1 MLRARGGA
9 CTLSAVTTPQEQTAG
24 GNVITRLVDRIRDL
38 IHLGRARAGWFDHL
52 VHAGGHYNRSQA
64 DTLAAAVT
72 YYAFLALF
80 PVVLLLASIAGF
92 VLAGNT
98 ALQLQLVGAIQ
109 DAVPGKTGSDLASSV
124 AGAIGARRTTGV
136 IGLVGFLLVGIG
148 AVDKLRVGMDI
159 IWRGKPDQPDFLG
172 DRLKD
177 IVVLLGLAGAG
188 VLSIALTA
196 GTTAASTVVFDALG
210 IDQVPGFFLLT
221 AALGIGLALVGDTLV
236 FLWVLK
242 GVPDTPHPARM
253 LLPGAVFGAVGFEL
267 LKVVGGY
274 YLQILSGNVTTS
286 VFGGFVGLIVW
297 INVLARF
304 AFFTASWTA
313 TLPAVEHSD
322 AQVPH
327 GPAGP
332 TRLPDVVL
340 VDERGPRPAPLKLA
354 AGLVGAGALMG
365 AAAGRW
371 GPAALRRRGDRTDRG
386 RPGAAGGA

>member
-1 MLRARGGA
+1 M
-9 CTLSAVTTPQEQTAG
+9 TSPQEST
-24 GNVITRLVDRIRDL
+24 GNVIVRTVDRVRDL
-38 IHLGRARAGWFDHL
+38 IHRGRARYGWFDHL
-52 VHAGGHYNRSQA
+52 VHAGGHYNRAQA

-92 VLAGNT
+92 VLAGDPL
-98 ALQLQLVGAIQ
+98 LQLQLVDAIRE
-109 DAVPGKTGSDLASSV
+109 AVPGDTGAQLAASV
-124 AGAIGARRTTGV
+124 LDAIDARRTTGV

-159 IWRGKPDQPDFLG
+159 IWRGEPDQPDFVQ

-177 IVVLLGLAGAG
+177 ILVLLGLAGAG
-188 VLSIALTA
+188 ILSIALTT
-196 GTTAASTVVFDALG
+196 GTTAAATWLFDLLG

-221 AALGIGLALVGDTLV
+221 AVLGIGLALVGDTLV

-242 GVPDTPHPARM
+242 GVPNTPHRARM

-267 LKVVGGY
+267 LKFVGGT
-274 YLQILSGNVTTS
+274 YLQFLSGNVTAS
-286 VFGGFVGLIVW
+286 AFGGFVGLIVW

-304 AFFTASWTA
+304 GFFTASWTA
-313 TLPAVEHSD
+313 TLPAVEHLD
-322 AQVPH
+322 AQVPL
-327 GPAGP
+327 GPEAP

-340 VDERGPRPAPLKLA
+340 VDERGPRPGPARLA

-365 AAAGRW
+365 AAAAGL
-371 GPAALRRRGDRTDRG
+371 GPAALRRSRR
-386 RPGAAGGA
+386 RPRDGGAGGA